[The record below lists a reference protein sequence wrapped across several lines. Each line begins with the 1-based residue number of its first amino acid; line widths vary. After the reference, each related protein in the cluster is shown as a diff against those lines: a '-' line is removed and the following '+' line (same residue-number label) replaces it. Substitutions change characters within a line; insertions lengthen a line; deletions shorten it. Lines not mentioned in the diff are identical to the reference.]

1 MSGRPT
7 SRCYWQSIWS
17 SRSASLDS
25 ENIHTLCACV
35 DGGMCWLAMNH
46 RHSLNADCWM
56 HKCQKGQKAIQL
68 PAPHC
73 RRIIYMCTRARIYTQ
88 THSKRFLLFFKNSA
102 GELRAAPRC
111 SGARARPAV
120 CSHNP
125 LNANGKRK
133 RNNHKSRKKPNL
145 GTGTLSDC
153 ALDPCWGVLKKSWK
167 WRQAKTI
174 SFLFRATPAADKSA
188 IRKLKEE
195 LASELRAKAA
205 LDFLFLFSQSVIAP
219 SDENYAAIGKP
230 APPPKMPGRLYLY
243 VSLWAG
249 VDQCQLAGLSILLLL
264 SYFG

>member
-7 SRCYWQSIWS
+7 SKCYWQSIWS

-25 ENIHTLCACV
+25 ENIHTSCACV

-46 RHSLNADCWM
+46 RHSLTCGLLNAQMSKRDR
-56 HKCQKGQKAIQL
+56 K
-68 PAPHC
+68 PFSPPHTVGALF
-73 RRIIYMCTRARIYTQ
+73 ICTRARIYTQ
-88 THSKRFLLFFKNSA
+88 THSKFWLLLFFKNST

-153 ALDPCWGVLKKSWK
+153 ALDPCWGVLK
-167 WRQAKTI
+167 
-174 SFLFRATPAADKSA
+174 
-188 IRKLKEE
+188 
-195 LASELRAKAA
+195 
-205 LDFLFLFSQSVIAP
+205 
-219 SDENYAAIGKP
+219 
-230 APPPKMPGRLYLY
+230 
-243 VSLWAG
+243 
-249 VDQCQLAGLSILLLL
+249 
-264 SYFG
+264 